1 MIFASSS
8 SSSSSSCIIPAAR
21 RVLRRHIHHHHH
33 NHHRRR
39 RDKANNNVTK
49 ATRKRGDG
57 VKNDDAN
64 DDDDEEKEEVVVV
77 SGLSR
82 DPCDSFECTGTSP
95 AVERCLRQVARDIRD
110 GKDATR
116 SVFPYATQARFSDG
130 ARAFTGAEKFER
142 SACEMKRIF
151 EGQGGFKNTVE
162 SIEVVPGGSEAKIVW
177 RIRSTDGKTEVKV
190 ETTLDVNLITGKI
203 LSQDDRWSF
212 VKGGESIE
220 LKRKALAVPD
230 NVGNAMDEIM
240 RTVDDATRAARE
252 LANSNGGEDEFG
264 VDPNDPMKFF
274 SYENNRN
281 RNLSEFALLMA
292 LLFLISKMYEQVA
305 LLK

>member
-1 MIFASSS
+1 M
-8 SSSSSSCIIPAAR
+8 
-21 RVLRRHIHHHHH
+21 
-33 NHHRRR
+33 NT
-39 RDKANNNVTK
+39 NTNTNTNNVFIVTITTC
-49 ATRKRGDG
+49 ARKRGDG
-57 VKNDDAN
+57 VVNNDANDVNDDEKEDD
-64 DDDDEEKEEVVVV
+64 DDDDESSSVVPVV

-116 SVFPYATQARFSDG
+116 SVFPYATNARFSDG

-177 RIRSTDGKTEVKV
+177 RIKSTDGKTEVRV

-220 LKRKALAVPD
+220 PRRKALAVPD

-252 LANSNGGEDEFG
+252 LANSNGGEDEFE

>member
-1 MIFASSS
+1 MEKTK
-8 SSSSSSCIIPAAR
+8 PAPKPAKQT
-21 RVLRRHIHHHHH
+21 RVDL
-33 NHHRRR
+33 
-39 RDKANNNVTK
+39 A
-49 ATRKRGDG
+49 
-57 VKNDDAN
+57 
-64 DDDDEEKEEVVVV
+64 
-77 SGLSR
+77 L
-82 DPCDSFECTGTSP
+82 
-95 AVERCLRQVARDIRD
+95 VERDLCKSREKAKRAVMAGQVFLNGQKAI
-110 GKDATR
+110 KA
-116 SVFPYATQARFSDG
+116 SDKVKPSDELTI
-130 ARAFTGAEKFER
+130 TGAEKFER

-177 RIRSTDGKTEVKV
+177 RIKSTDGKTEVRV

-274 SYENNRN
+274 SYELTAVYIYNDHG
-281 RNLSEFALLMA
+281 LS
-292 LLFLISKMYEQVA
+292 LFDY
-305 LLK
+305 